1 MTLQELLQ
9 VLVNKHGS
17 DLHVRSGGPA
27 YVRVDGDLSQVSA
40 DVIPAAEV
48 EQMLM
53 QVASARAKKTY
64 EQFFA
69 FWKDA
74 DPDIPLL
81 LQAGKEYAA
90 LK

>member
-1 MTLQELLQ
+1 MWGVALLAEGQPQDAATVFALIVDRKSASWGPGYAAAQ
-9 VLVNKHGS
+9 VGLARAAK
-17 DLHVRSGGPA
+17 LM
-27 YVRVDGDLSQVSA
+27 GD
-40 DVIPAAEV
+40 
-48 EQMLM
+48 
-53 QVASARAKKTY
+53 SARAMKTY

-81 LQAGKEYAA
+81 LEARKEYAT

>member
-1 MTLQELLQ
+1 M
-9 VLVNKHGS
+9 VDRKAANW
-17 DLHVRSGGPA
+17 GPE
-27 YVRVDGDLSQVSA
+27 Y
-40 DVIPAAEV
+40 PAA
-48 EQMLM
+48 
-53 QVASARAKKTY
+53 QVGLARAAKLAGDTTRAKKTY

>member
-1 MTLQELLQ
+1 MVDRKVAEW
-9 VLVNKHGS
+9 
-17 DLHVRSGGPA
+17 GPE
-27 YVRVDGDLSQVSA
+27 Y
-40 DVIPAAEV
+40 PAA
-48 EQMLM
+48 
-53 QVASARAKKTY
+53 QVGLARTAKMMGDKARAEKTY

-81 LQAGKEYAA
+81 LEARKEYAA